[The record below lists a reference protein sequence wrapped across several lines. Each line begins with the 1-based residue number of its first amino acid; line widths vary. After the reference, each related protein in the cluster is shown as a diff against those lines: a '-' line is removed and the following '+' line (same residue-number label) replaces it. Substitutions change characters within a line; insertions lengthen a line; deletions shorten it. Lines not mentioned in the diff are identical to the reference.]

1 MEERLGGPLMS
12 GLRRCLEGATTG
24 GPGASPL
31 TRLVG
36 LWQVSC
42 VLNPRFLLSALP
54 VLLFA
59 APVWAAPLLSPQEAL
74 KKMEVPEGFQV
85 DLLAAEP
92 DLVQPIA
99 FCWDARGRIWV
110 VEGNTYPT
118 RATKPPVR
126 ADGDGDLSKP
136 NAAQKADI
144 FAGKDRILIFED
156 GDGDGSFETRKVF
169 IEGLNLVSG
178 IEMGFGGVYVGA
190 APYLLHIPIDE
201 KTDRPAGDPVILTD
215 GWGYQDTHETLNS
228 FIWGPDGWLYGCH
241 GVFTHSE
248 VRECARPRSVGF
260 KPTSET
266 SRDAGSTA
274 DPAQQSEAGT
284 TGPEVAPT
292 KRTALNCAYWRYH
305 PVKHTFEVFAH
316 GTSNSWGFDFNE
328 NGDWFSEACVIPHFW
343 HIIQGGYYLRQ
354 SNPLGHFNPYVYT
367 NIETIADHQHFVG
380 TTPHS
385 GNGVSDEAGGGH
397 AHCGLLIYNGDNFP
411 AEYRGRA
418 MMFNIHG
425 QRINQENLVPTG
437 SGYVASHLPDFLKT
451 HDPNFTGVA
460 LKVGPDGAVYFIDWY
475 DQQKCHRTQPEIWDR
490 SNGRLYRVK
499 YASMWKP
506 WKGDVAAKTDMEL
519 WALHGSRNGFFPRQA
534 QKELMNR
541 HAAGRLTTKTLDE
554 EIGRRTGDFGKLQ
567 GTSTQESMVSLGRT
581 ARALGL
587 LEDELISGYV
597 LDRDHPEA
605 ARASAVTAIADGSA
619 REGALLRVLK
629 TAQTDPSPKVR
640 LAVASALQRLPIDQR
655 WDIAEAL
662 TQHGEDATD
671 HNLPQMYWYAIEPC
685 VPTNPERA
693 LELAAGSKIPLVA
706 QHIARRVADMGSDES
721 LASLLKAMA
730 KEKTGGGIAYLAK
743 AALDGLRGRTG
754 LTAPK
759 EWEGAFANFDE
770 LIERRPD
777 AKERAGEL
785 LDLRTALAVA
795 FGDQRVFPQLRAQ
808 VADTS
813 LPVERRQA
821 ALQTLAAGRDVAL
834 GGLLFNLLDDP
845 ALRLSAIRGVG
856 FLPTTQE
863 TKEPARRQDGEAAAT
878 ALLSRYAVFSP
889 EEKSAAINALATRAV
904 WASAL
909 LDAVKDGG
917 INRAEV
923 PSFVARQIAD
933 FKDEALTAKLEAVW
947 GKVGGAALGPE
958 MAKMAEEE
966 HAKWKKLL
974 TPDFLKG
981 ANRSAGRALYATS
994 CGQCHVLFGQG
1005 GNIGPDLT
1013 GSNRANLEYLLEN
1026 VTNPNALIGADYELH
1041 VLALKDGRSVAGMIR
1056 KATDSALTVQTITA
1070 EEVVAKADIA
1080 EQNKPGLSMMP
1091 MGLFTALT
1099 NEQVRDLVGYL
1110 ASPAQVPLPG
1120 EGPAETIMRVPGALE
1135 GEGLK
1140 IIAKSG
1146 GEAMPQNMA
1155 GFPDSRWSGD
1165 EQLWWTGA
1173 KPGDRLTLAL
1183 PVTQPGKYTL
1193 QAVFSRAPDYGVAKF
1208 HLDGKPLSAKQVDFF
1223 GWKVTA
1229 TPLLTLGEV
1238 ELTAGE
1244 HQLTIEITGAN
1255 PEAVKNFMVGLD
1267 YVWLEKP

>member
-1 MEERLGGPLMS
+1 MIVPRLF
-12 GLRRCLEGATTG
+12 RYA
-24 GPGASPL
+24 
-31 TRLVG
+31 
-36 LWQVSC
+36 
-42 VLNPRFLLSALP
+42 FSALLASTP
-54 VLLFA
+54 A
-59 APVWAAPLLSPQEAL
+59 WSAPLLSPQEAL

-99 FCWDARGRIWV
+99 MCFDARGRIWV

-118 RATKPPVR
+118 RATKPPTR
-126 ADGDGDLSKP
+126 SDGDGDLSKP

-178 IEMGFGGVYVGA
+178 IEVGFGGVYVGA
-190 APYLLHIPIDE
+190 APYLMHIPLDAAGD
-201 KTDRPAGDPVILTD
+201 KPAGDPVILAD

-248 VRECARPRSVGF
+248 VRECARPA
-260 KPTSET
+260 
-266 SRDAGSTA
+266 DAA
-274 DPAQQSEAGT
+274 AG
-284 TGPEVAPT
+284 AS
-292 KRTALNCAYWRYH
+292 KRTPLNCAYWRYH
-305 PVKHTFEVFAH
+305 PVKHTFEIFAH
-316 GTSNSWGFDFNE
+316 GTSNSWGFDYNE
-328 NGDWFSEACVIPHFW
+328 FGDWFSEACVIPHFW

-367 NIETIADHQHFVG
+367 NIETIADHQHFIG

-437 SGYVASHLPDFLKT
+437 SGYVAKHLPDFLKT

-499 YASMWKP
+499 FASTWKP
-506 WKGDVAAKTDMEL
+506 WKGDVGAQTEADLWTMHGRRNEFFARMARKEL
-519 WALHGSRNGFFPRQA
+519 QHRQA
-534 QKELMNR
+534 E
-541 HAAGRLTTKTLDE
+541 GRLTSSAIREDGGL
-554 EIGRRTGDFGKLQ
+554 GVVDFGRSQ
-567 GTSTQESMVSLGRT
+567 GLPAEQVRVALGRT
-581 ARALGL
+581 ARIVGL
-587 LEDELISGYV
+587 LDDERLAGYATGGAAV
-597 LDRDHPEA
+597 PETT
-605 ARASAVTAIADGSA
+605 RATAVSLMTEGAV
-619 REGALLRVLK
+619 REGALAGVLK
-629 TAQTDPSPKVR
+629 AAQGDSSRKVR
-640 LAVASALQRLPIDQR
+640 LAVASALQRLPVDQR
-655 WDIAEAL
+655 WEIAEAL
-662 TQHGEDATD
+662 IQHAEDAAD

-685 VPTNPERA
+685 VPADPERA
-693 LELAAGSKIPLVA
+693 LELAAKSKIPLVA
-706 QHIARRVADMGSDES
+706 QHIGRRVADMGSDAA

-730 KEKTGGGIAYLAK
+730 KEKTGGGIAHLAK

-759 EWEGAFANFDE
+759 EWEGAYANFDE

-785 LDLRTALAVA
+785 RDLRTALAVA

-808 VADTS
+808 VEDAA
-813 LPVERRQA
+813 LPTERRQA
-821 ALQTLAAGRDVAL
+821 ALQTLVAGRDAAL
-834 GGLLFNLLDDP
+834 GGLLLKLLDDP
-845 ALRLSAIRGVG
+845 MMRLSALRSVG
-856 FLPTTQE
+856 SLPTTQE
-863 TKEPARRQDGEAAAT
+863 TKDPTRRQDGVAT
-878 ALLSRYAVFSP
+878 ATAVLSRYASLAP
-889 EEKSAAINALATRAV
+889 EEKSAAINALATRAA

-909 LDAVKDGG
+909 LDAVQAGA

-933 FKDEALTAKLEAVW
+933 FKDEALTAKLEAAW

-958 MAKMAEEE
+958 MAKLAEDE
-966 HAKWKKLL
+966 HAKWKKRL

-981 ANRSAGRALYATS
+981 ADRSAGRVLYATT

-1005 GNIGPDLT
+1005 GAIGPDLT
-1013 GSNRANLEYLLEN
+1013 GSNRANLDYILEN
-1026 VTNPNALIGADYELH
+1026 VTNPNALIGADYELQ
-1041 VLALKDGRSVAGMIR
+1041 VFALKDGRSVAGMIR
-1056 KATDSALTVQTITA
+1056 KETDSAFTVQTITA
-1070 EEVVAKADIA
+1070 EEVVAKADVA
-1080 EQNKPGLSMMP
+1080 ERSKPGLSMMP
-1091 MGLFTALT
+1091 MNLFAALT
-1099 NEQVRDLVGYL
+1099 DEQVRDLVGYL

-1120 EGPAETIMRVPGALE
+1120 EGPADTVMRVPGALE

-1146 GEAMPQNMA
+1146 GEAAPQNMA

-1183 PVTQPGKYTL
+1183 PVTQPGKYAVK
-1193 QAVFSRAPDYGVAKF
+1193 AVFSRAPDYGVARF
-1208 HLDGKPLSAKQVDFF
+1208 HLDGKPLSDKQADFF

-1229 TPLLTLGEV
+1229 TPLLTLGEA
-1238 ELTAGE
+1238 ELATGE
-1244 HQLTIEITGAN
+1244 HPFTIEITGAN
-1255 PEAVKNFMVGLD
+1255 PEAVKAFMIGLD
-1267 YVWLEKP
+1267 YLWLEKL

>member
-1 MEERLGGPLMS
+1 MA
-12 GLRRCLEGATTG
+12 RRCLPERGRGGLIPVDGRGAPMESSG
-24 GPGASPL
+24 VIIPRYFQS
-31 TRLVG
+31 
-36 LWQVSC
+36 
-42 VLNPRFLLSALP
+42 VLPA
-54 VLLFA
+54 VLAA
-59 APVWAAPLLSPQEAL
+59 APVWSAPLLTPLEAL

-118 RATKPPVR
+118 RATKPPER

-144 FAGKDRILIFED
+144 FAGNDRILIFED
-156 GDGDGSFETRKVF
+156 ADGDGSFETRKVF

-190 APYLLHIPIDE
+190 APYLLHIPVDE

-215 GWGYQDTHETLNS
+215 GWGFQDTHETLNS

-248 VRECARPRSVGF
+248 VRVCMRPRGAGF
-260 KPTSET
+260 KTTNEGGQEV
-266 SRDAGSTA
+266 DAAAAPGRRPEDGAIRRPEA
-274 DPAQQSEAGT
+274 DT
-284 TGPEVAPT
+284 T
-292 KRTALNCAYWRYH
+292 KRTPLNCAYWRYH
-305 PVKHTFEVFAH
+305 PVTHTFEVFAH

-354 SNPLGHFNPYVYT
+354 SNPLGHFNPHVYT
-367 NIETIADHQHFVG
+367 NIETIADHQHFIG

-385 GNGVSDEAGGGH
+385 GNEVSDAAGGGH

-425 QRINQENLVPTG
+425 QRINQEHLVPTG

-499 YASMWKP
+499 YASTWKP
-506 WKGDVAAKTDMEL
+506 WKGDVGKKADIEL
-519 WALHGSRNGFFPRQA
+519 WTLHGSRNGFFPRQA
-534 QKELMNR
+534 QKELMKR
-541 HAAGRLTTKTLDE
+541 HATGRLTTKTLSE
-554 EIGRRTGDFGKLQ
+554 EIGMRAGDFAKTQ
-567 GTSTQESMVSLGRT
+567 RASTHESMVSLGRT

-587 LEDELISGYV
+587 LEDELISRYV
-597 LDRDHPEA
+597 LDQGHPEA
-605 ARASAVTAIADGSA
+605 ARAAAVAAIADGA
-619 REGALLRVLK
+619 TGEGTLIQVLK
-629 TAQTDPSPKVR
+629 TAQADPSPKVR
-640 LAVASALQRLPIDQR
+640 LAVASALQRLPLGQR

-662 TQHGEDATD
+662 IQHAGDATD

-693 LELAAGSKIPLVA
+693 LELAAASKIPLVA
-706 QHIARRVADMGSDES
+706 QHIARRVADMGNDEA

-730 KEKTGGGIAYLAK
+730 REKTGAGIGYLAK

-759 EWEGAFANFDE
+759 EWEGAYANFDE
-770 LIERRPD
+770 VITRRPD
-777 AKERAGEL
+777 AQERAGEL
-785 LDLRTALAVA
+785 RDLQTALAVA
-795 FGDQRVFPQLRAQ
+795 FGDHRVFPQLRTQA
-808 VADTS
+808 ADAA
-813 LPVERRQA
+813 LAVERRQA
-821 ALQTLAAGRDVAL
+821 ALQTLAAGRDPEL
-834 GGLLFNLLDDP
+834 GGLLVTLLDDP
-845 ALRLSAIRGVG
+845 ALRLSAIRSVG
-856 FLPTTQE
+856 FQ
-863 TKEPARRQDGEAAAT
+863 PARQGDATAA
-878 ALLSRYAVFSP
+878 ALLSRYAAFSA
-889 EEKSAAINALATRAV
+889 EEKSAAINALATRVA

-909 LDAVKDGG
+909 LDAVNDGK
-917 INRAEV
+917 IARAEV
-923 PSFVARQIAD
+923 PSFGARQIAD
-933 FKDEALTAKLEAVW
+933 YKDEALTAKLEAAW
-947 GKVGGAALGPE
+947 GKVGGSALGPE
-958 MAKMAEEE
+958 MTRMAEEE
-966 HAKWKKLL
+966 HAKWKKVL

-981 ANRSAGRALYATS
+981 ADRSAGRVLYAIS
-994 CGQCHVLFGQG
+994 CGQCHVLFGEG
-1005 GNIGPDLT
+1005 GKIGPELT
-1013 GSNRANLEYLLEN
+1013 GSNRANLDYILEN
-1026 VTNPNALIGADYELH
+1026 VTNPNALIGADYELQ

-1056 KATDSALTVQTITA
+1056 KATESALTVQTITA
-1070 EEVVAKADIA
+1070 EEVVAKSEIA
-1080 EQNKPGLSMMP
+1080 EQSKPGLSMMP

-1099 NEQVRDLVGYL
+1099 SEQVRDMVAYL
-1110 ASPAQVPLPG
+1110 ASPAQVPRPG
-1120 EGPAETIMRVPGALE
+1120 EGPADQTMRVPGALE
-1135 GEGLK
+1135 GEGMK
-1140 IIAKSG
+1140 IIAMSG

-1183 PVTQPGKYTL
+1183 PVTQPGKYAL
-1193 QAVFSRAPDYGVAKF
+1193 QAVFSRAPDYGVARF
-1208 HLDGKPLSAKQVDFF
+1208 HLDGKPLSAKQADFF

-1229 TPLLTLGEV
+1229 TPLLTLGEA

-1267 YVWLEKP
+1267 YVWLQRP